1 MASGRDSIIENAPP
15 ELFTPP
21 AVVIN
26 SGESIDLSLQANDP
40 DDDKL
45 TFSVSGLPSGIV
57 MDPNGRFSG
66 SSQRDGNY
74 TITARVTD
82 GLHTT
87 SSTWLWQVQGEQGR
101 TGLGGLSWL
110 TVFFLLCLMPGKRVF
125 RNLH

>member
-15 ELFTPP
+15 ELFTPQ
-21 AVVIN
+21 AAVIN
-26 SGESIDLSLQANDP
+26 SGESIDLSLQAIDP

-57 MDPNGRFSG
+57 MDPHGRFSG
-66 SSQRDGNY
+66 SAQRNGSY

-82 GLHTT
+82 GVHTT

-110 TVFFLLCLMPGKRVF
+110 TTLFLLSVATVR
-125 RNLH
+125 RA